1 MMAAI
6 REHIV
11 KPDNLLLENGMNVFH
26 LIMPLI
32 SGDRGASTEQDLRA
46 KLFHSFDSF
55 EKRCYESQLDSSL
68 VNDAKYAMAAFVDE
82 KVMSSAWPHKLSW
95 MGKPLQLEFFGD
107 NLAGEGFFKKLTTL
121 RQSGDRNIDV
131 LEIYFLCLQLGFE
144 GMYRMRGLEQLQA
157 LQVDLRTQ
165 IADSRNRVP
174 RTLSPHGVASG
185 SFMEKV
191 QREVPYW
198 VIALI
203 TVSIIFAAYL
213 LFITL
218 LGNKA
223 DSVREVLQ
231 DDGRR
236 IQNNLERDAEKQLP
250 AVVTPPL
257 GEAPQ
262 HVPAS
267 QPKAE
272 KKRSALRK
280 VEAAP
285 PPPQPETKPESEPAP
300 EPKPKVFT
308 PIMGF

>member
-1 MMAAI
+1 MAAI
-6 REHIV
+6 KERVV
-11 KPDNLLLENGMNVFH
+11 KPDNLLLEYGMDVFH

-32 SGDRGASTEQDLRA
+32 GDDRGASTGQELRA
-46 KLFHSFDSF
+46 KLFQCFDAF
-55 EKRCYESQLDSSL
+55 EKRCYESQMDSNS

-107 NLAGEGFFKKLTTL
+107 NLAGEGFFKKLTKL

-131 LEIYFLCLQLGFE
+131 LEVYFLCLQLGFE
-144 GMYRMRGLEQLQA
+144 GMFRMRGLEQLQA

-191 QREVPYW
+191 QRVVPYW

-213 LFITL
+213 LFVVL
-218 LGNKA
+218 LSNKA
-223 DSVREVLQ
+223 DNVREVLQ

-236 IQNNLERDAEKQLP
+236 IQTNLEREVEKKLPVVVPPPVVEAPKPEPTPKPRAEKRKP
-250 AVVTPPL
+250 AP
-257 GEAPQ
+257 
-262 HVPAS
+262 H
-267 QPKAE
+267 
-272 KKRSALRK
+272 K
-280 VEAAP
+280 VEVAEP
-285 PPPQPETKPESEPAP
+285 PPPPPPKPKPEPKP
-300 EPKPKVFT
+300 EPKPKMFT